1 MLDSIPVPWRATFW
15 SLLGAA
21 IILTVGYF
29 LPNRLRRLLAAVA
42 AAAALRTLWSVAGGT
57 PEGAGWSW
65 EPITFFRA
73 GPALQPQP
81 LSLFVGITLAGTT
94 MAMLLGIRG
103 AARTAWHGLILVALA
118 GCLITAMAANLLT
131 LALGSALL
139 DLALLAMA
147 ASAADE
153 ADRIAWRMAVPGVA
167 STLLLFLSAVVM
179 NTQVGTTFL
188 SARILPM
195 GVLLP
200 LGLAGLLR
208 LMAFPLH
215 PRRFATAENAA
226 SLVLPT
232 GAGACLLARV
242 QSLVPILADRPWV
255 PAVGG
260 AALLAG
266 GVLAWIGGTRDLDR
280 SGTGSGP
287 WFGLAVHQVGLTLVF
302 ILLLDGLAPWP
313 LVSLALA
320 VGTMAI
326 WWDGSLVQEPAPR
339 PGRLQAIGRRL
350 ASGAGWVQGRVA
362 TVVPAVERWPNP
374 FPRLRLGWVGRL
386 LLPALALASPAG
398 APLTVGAISRWSLYG
413 RLLAQGQGILLL
425 ALMLADTL
433 LAAGL
438 WAALRTFS
446 RHRAGRPVGLMAILA
461 MLALVAAMLVVGVS
475 PGRLGSH
482 LGLEPPTRPGVSA
495 QGLGLLYGLPW
506 FLGLWLAY
514 AGGRLT
520 RPLDLIRSA
529 VNLDWLYRAAS
540 WAGQRLVDGLYWLSR
555 VGEGDGWWGWALIV
569 LALGAIFLTA
579 R

>member
-1 MLDSIPVPWRATFW
+1 MLDSIPAPWRATLW
-15 SLLGAA
+15 PLLGAA
-21 IILTVGYF
+21 IILTVGYL
-29 LPNRLRRLLAAVA
+29 LPTWLRRLLAAA
-42 AAAALRTLWSVAGGT
+42 AAAASLTGLWSLVGGT
-57 PEGAGWSW
+57 PDSAGWSW

-94 MAMLLGIRG
+94 TAVLPGIRG
-103 AARTAWHGLILVALA
+103 AARTAWHGLMLVALA

-147 ASAADE
+147 ASAAGE
-153 ADRIAWRMAVPGVA
+153 AGRIAWRMAVPGVA
-167 STLLLFLSAVVM
+167 STLLLFSGAILM
-179 NTQVGTTFL
+179 NTQAGTTFL
-188 SARILPM
+188 SARLFPM

-200 LGLAGLLR
+200 LGLAGLAR

-215 PRRFATAENAA
+215 PRGLATAENAA
-226 SLVLPT
+226 TLVLPT

-242 QSLVPILADRPWV
+242 QSLAPTLADRPWV
-255 PAVGG
+255 LAVGG

-266 GVLAWIGGTRDLDR
+266 GALAWIGGARDPDR
-280 SGTGSGP
+280 AGTGSAP
-287 WFGLAVHQVGLTLVF
+287 WFGLAVHQVGLTLLF

-320 VGTMAI
+320 VGMTAI
-326 WWDGSLVQEPAPR
+326 WWDSSLAQEPALR
-339 PGRLQAIGRRL
+339 PGWLQAIGQRL

-362 TVVPAVERWPNP
+362 TAVPALERWRNP
-374 FPRLRLGWVGRL
+374 LPRLRPGWVGQR

-398 APLTVGAISRWSLYG
+398 APFTAGAISRWSLYG
-413 RLLAQGQGILLL
+413 RLLAQGQGTLLL
-425 ALMLADTL
+425 GLLLADTL

-438 WAALRTFS
+438 WAALRALV
-446 RHRAGRPVGLMAILA
+446 RQRADRPVNPLA
-461 MLALVAAMLVVGVS
+461 TLALLALVVATLAVGVS
-475 PGRLGSH
+475 PGRLGSP
-482 LGLEPPTRPGVSA
+482 LGLEPPPRAGVSA
-495 QGLGLLYGLPW
+495 WGLGLLYGLPW
-506 FLGLWLAY
+506 LLGLWLAY
-514 AGGRLT
+514 AGGRLA
-520 RPLDLIRSA
+520 RPPDPIRSA
-529 VNLDWLYRAAS
+529 LNLDWLYRAAS

-555 VGEGDGWWGWALIV
+555 VGEGDGWWGWALIL